1 MRHILVIQEDP
12 AIRRV
17 LRSALQTNGYDAIM
31 ASDLESA
38 WEKLISHKP
47 VAVLCDTETPG
58 TNAGELT
65 RRMRAEP
72 DLQDIP
78 VILLRKPFDSLE
90 AADVTDMVRSGLES
104 QARPRDPSA
113 G

>member
-1 MRHILVIQEDP
+1 MRKF
-12 AIRRV
+12 
-17 LRSALQTNGYDAIM
+17 GIM
-31 ASDLESA
+31 ASFSAVFCSRRRTEASAFDHRQSA
-38 WEKLISHKP
+38 WRKLISHKP

-58 TNAGELT
+58 INAGELT

-72 DLQDIP
+72 NLQDIP